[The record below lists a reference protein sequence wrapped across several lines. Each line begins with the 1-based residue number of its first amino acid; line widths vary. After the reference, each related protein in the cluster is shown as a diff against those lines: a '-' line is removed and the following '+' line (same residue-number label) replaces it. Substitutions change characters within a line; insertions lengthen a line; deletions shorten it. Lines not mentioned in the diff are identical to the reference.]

1 MTSSVVTVFVQ
12 HEWRHNA
19 GHQASSSEPD
29 LVLTFG
35 YYGMLILERAE
46 CRGWQIHTPEKLDGP
61 PPALKI
67 NRWFLRQIDALQM
80 ELGHLLCWILS
91 PPLLSIA
98 SPMAAGMVQRK
109 WW

>member
-1 MTSSVVTVFVQ
+1 MTSSVVTVIVQ

-35 YYGMLILERAE
+35 YYGMLILEWAE
-46 CRGWQIHTPEKLDGP
+46 CRSWQIYNPEKLDGP
-61 PPALKI
+61 PPALNI

-80 ELGHLLCWILS
+80 ELRAAVVLDFISATFVYRFTDGCWHGT
-91 PPLLSIA
+91 A
-98 SPMAAGMVQRK
+98 
-109 WW
+109 